1 MQQVKSEL
9 LTSSRAKSAGDGV
22 AGGVGSAITE
32 PGVGAR
38 TCAECGA
45 GARAASGL
53 QGSQAGGSHTAKQMR
68 PHVLPGAGL
77 GHPPCSRQRR
87 ARAPSAQ
94 LLAGRRAAR
103 GRERGKGKTSVSCLE
118 CLE

>member
-9 LTSSRAKSAGDGV
+9 LTSSQAKSAGDGV

-53 QGSQAGGSHTAKQMR
+53 QGSQAGGSHTAKQSNLNL
-68 PHVLPGAGL
+68 VLN
-77 GHPPCSRQRR
+77 S
-87 ARAPSAQ
+87 S
-94 LLAGRRAAR
+94 
-103 GRERGKGKTSVSCLE
+103 
-118 CLE
+118 